1 MAIADKLVLQR
12 QHHLKW
18 RWLDWLELGLMIV
31 CGVLCFGFSL
41 SVTCDIVTR
50 TIGHPWLWLQEVTST
65 LFIYAIFIGAAV
77 ATRRNDHLYLTAISE
92 ALHGTPRLIVEI
104 LIRLVVLGVAFCL
117 IWFGYINYLRGFGSF
132 RLPSGTPIASLYA
145 VIPLSGILV
154 ALFTIEQLVNGIRN
168 GFDHP
173 EPPEDDFA
181 IPPVDVGA
189 QRGARP

>member
-1 MAIADKLVLQR
+1 MAIADKLVLQK

-18 RWLDWLELGLMIV
+18 RWLDRLELGLMIV
-31 CGVLCFGFSL
+31 CGLLCFGFSL
-41 SVTCDIVTR
+41 SVTFDIITR

-92 ALHGTPRLIVEI
+92 ALHGTPRLLVEI
-104 LIRLVVLGVAFCL
+104 LIRLVVLGVALCL
-117 IWFGYINYLRGFGSF
+117 IWFGYINFLRGFGSF

-173 EPPEDDFA
+173 EPPDEELA
-181 IPPVDVGA
+181 IPPVDIGA
-189 QRGARP
+189 ETGMRP

>member
-1 MAIADKLVLQR
+1 MTIADKLVLQR

-18 RWLDWLELGLMIV
+18 RSFDKLELVLMMLCGL
-31 CGVLCFGFSL
+31 LCFGFSL
-41 SVTCDIVTR
+41 SVMFDIVTR

-65 LFIYAIFIGAAV
+65 LFIYAIFVGAAV

-104 LIRLVVLGVAFCL
+104 VIRLVVLGVAVCL

-145 VIPLSGILV
+145 AIPLAGLLIG
-154 ALFTIEQLVNGIRN
+154 LFAIEQLVNGITK

-173 EPPEDDFA
+173 EPPDEDLA
-181 IPPVDVGA
+181 IPPLDAGIKTKVGL
-189 QRGARP
+189 

>member
-1 MAIADKLVLQR
+1 MTIADKLVLQR

-18 RWLDWLELGLMIV
+18 RSLDWLELVLMII

-41 SVTCDIVTR
+41 SVMFDIITR
-50 TIGHPWLWLQEVTST
+50 TVGHPWLWLQEVTST

-104 LIRLVVLGVAFCL
+104 VIRLVVLGVAFCL

-145 VIPLSGILV
+145 AIPLAGVLI
-154 ALFTIEQLVNGIRN
+154 ALFTIEQLINGIRN

-173 EPPEDDFA
+173 ESPDEGLP
-181 IPPVDVGA
+181 IPPVDTSI
-189 QRGARP
+189 RMRARP

>member
-12 QHHLKW
+12 QRHLKW
-18 RWLDWLELGLMIV
+18 RSFDRLELILMIA

-41 SVTCDIVTR
+41 SVTADIVTR
-50 TIGHPWLWLQEVTST
+50 TIGYPWLWLQEATST

-92 ALHGTPRLIVEI
+92 AMHGTPRLIVEI
-104 LIRLVVLGVAFCL
+104 IIRMVVLGVALCL
-117 IWFGYINYLRGFGSF
+117 IWFGYQNYIRGFGSF

-145 VIPLSGILV
+145 AIPFCGALV
-154 ALFTIEQLVNGIRN
+154 GLFAIEQLVNGIRN

-173 EPPEDDFA
+173 EPPEIDRDLG
-181 IPPVDVGA
+181 PVETV
-189 QRGARP
+189 QMRARP

>member
-1 MAIADKLVLQR
+1 MSIADKLVLQR

-18 RWLDWLELGLMIV
+18 RAFDRLELILMMLCGL
-31 CGVLCFGFSL
+31 LCFGFSL
-41 SVTCDIVTR
+41 SVTADIVTR

-65 LFIYAIFIGAAV
+65 LFIYAIFVGAAV

-104 LIRLVVLGVAFCL
+104 IIRLVVLGVAFCL

-145 VIPLSGILV
+145 AIPLAGVLI
-154 ALFTIEQLVNGIRN
+154 ALFTIEQLVNGVCK

-173 EPPEDDFA
+173 EPPEEDFPV
-181 IPPVDVGA
+181 PPVASIKTKVGL
-189 QRGARP
+189 

>member
-18 RWLDWLELGLMIV
+18 RWLDWLELGLMIL

-41 SVTCDIVTR
+41 SVMFDIITR

-65 LFIYAIFIGAAV
+65 QFIYAIFIGAAV

-117 IWFGYINYLRGFGSF
+117 IWFGYVNYLRGFGSF

-173 EPPEDDFA
+173 EPVQDDLA
-181 IPPVDVGA
+181 IPPVDI
-189 QRGARP
+189 GARQEGRP

>member
-1 MAIADKLVLQR
+1 MAIADKLVLQK

-18 RWLDWLELGLMIV
+18 RWLDRLELALMIL

-41 SVTCDIVTR
+41 SVTFDIITR

-65 LFIYAIFIGAAV
+65 LFVYAIFIGAAV

-92 ALHGTPRLIVEI
+92 ALHGTPRLLVEI
-104 LIRLVVLGVAFCL
+104 LIRLVVLGVALCL
-117 IWFGYINYLRGFGSF
+117 IWFGYINYIRGFGSF

-154 ALFTIEQLVNGIRN
+154 ALFTIEQLVNGVRN

-173 EPPEDDFA
+173 EPPDEDLA

-189 QRGARP
+189 EKGMRP

>member
-18 RWLDWLELGLMIV
+18 RWLDWLELVLMV
-31 CGVLCFGFSL
+31 LCGVLCFGFSL
-41 SVTCDIVTR
+41 SVMFDIITR

-65 LFIYAIFIGAAV
+65 QFIYAIFIGAAV

-173 EPPEDDFA
+173 EPVEDDLA
-181 IPPVDVGA
+181 IPPVDVSADG
-189 QRGARP
+189 GMRP

>member
-18 RWLDWLELGLMIV
+18 RSFDKLELVLMMLCGL
-31 CGVLCFGFSL
+31 LCFGFSV
-41 SVTCDIVTR
+41 SVLCDIVTR

-92 ALHGTPRLIVEI
+92 ALHGTPRLLVEI
-104 LIRLVVLGVAFCL
+104 VIRLVVLGVACCL

-145 VIPLSGILV
+145 AIPIAGLLI
-154 ALFTIEQLVNGIRN
+154 ALFTVEQLVNGIRN

-173 EPPEDDFA
+173 EPPEEDLA
-181 IPPVDVGA
+181 IPPVDISIPRVGL
-189 QRGARP
+189 